1 MCDSRGAGTGFAVPA
16 PFLPFLR
23 CVNHTVVG
31 YWDPVLVVDR
41 ADVEPVLLDALLP
54 PVDLLLELVPP
65 VVPVEFPL
73 LVPVP
78 VLSVLASV
86 PLVFCVV
93 FVFFELVVRFFE
105 LLLEELVPL
114 SPGVKLCFV
123 LDVDLSVL
131 EKVHSLLAL

>member
-1 MCDSRGAGTGFAVPA
+1 M
-16 PFLPFLR
+16 
-23 CVNHTVVG
+23 
-31 YWDPVLVVDR
+31 VVDR